1 VLVVFA
7 AAVGLIVYTLVGY
20 PAIMAALA
28 RVRPRPVRADPG
40 FEPSVSLIVVAYN
53 EADVIAGRLENCF
66 ALDYPRDRLEIL
78 VAADGSDDDTA
89 AIAGRFPDVHVLHR
103 PERDGKLAAM
113 NRAAAAAHGEVL
125 VFSDANNRY
134 EPAAVRRLVAPFAD
148 PAVGSTTG
156 RKAID
161 DGSGRALDAAE
172 GLYWRYESRLK
183 EWESRIGSV
192 TAVAGEIIAFRRE
205 AFPSAPPGSI
215 TEDFVQAMLVA
226 ADGWRVVYVPDAVS
240 LERASATVG
249 DEAVRR
255 SRLVTGR
262 GQALARL
269 LPLLARRDPALVWRV
284 ISHKALRPLVP
295 WALVAGAASNL
306 SLARGRR
313 WARAAAIG
321 QAGFY
326 SAAVAGWRFERAGR
340 RSRLLY
346 LPYYFCRMNLATVAG
361 AWRFLTGRH
370 EAVWARVERG

>member
-1 VLVVFA
+1 
-7 AAVGLIVYTLVGY
+7 
-20 PAIMAALA
+20 
-28 RVRPRPVRADPG
+28 
-40 FEPSVSLIVVAYN
+40 
-53 EADVIAGRLENCF
+53 
-66 ALDYPRDRLEIL
+66 

-89 AIAGRFPDVHVLHR
+89 AIAGRFPGVRILHR

-113 NRAAAAAHGEVL
+113 NRAAAAAHGEIL

-134 EPAAVRRLVAPFAD
+134 EPAALRRLVAPFAD
-148 PAVGSTTG
+148 PAVGGATG

-205 AFPSAPPGSI
+205 AFPSAPAGSI

-240 LERASATVG
+240 LERASATID

-269 LPLLARRDPALVWRV
+269 LPRLARREPALAWRV

-295 WALVAGAASNL
+295 WALAAGATSNL
-306 SLARGRR
+306 SLARRRR
-313 WARAAAIG
+313 WARVAAIG

-326 SAAVAGWRFERAGR
+326 GAAVAGWRLERAGR
-340 RSRLLY
+340 RCRLLY